1 MQMSVPYEYNQDNR
15 NEFMNTIKVSHNHNF
30 HSVSILFHSRKYTP
44 PYSDTKL
51 GYNCPKSEQR
61 LTVKESVKHHDVLLR
76 LGAAI
81 QGKSNNLTL
90 P

>member
-1 MQMSVPYEYNQDNR
+1 MVKWRDGEIAG
-15 NEFMNTIKVSHNHNF
+15 NT
-30 HSVSILFHSRKYTP
+30 LATL
-44 PYSDTKL
+44 L

-61 LTVKESVKHHDVLLR
+61 LTVKESVKPRDVLLR

-81 QGKSNNLTL
+81 QGKSNKLTL

>member
-1 MQMSVPYEYNQDNR
+1 MKLNKAKWRDVEIAG
-15 NEFMNTIKVSHNHNF
+15 NTLATF
-30 HSVSILFHSRKYTP
+30 LC
-44 PYSDTKL
+44 
-51 GYNCPKSEQR
+51 YNCPKSEQR

-81 QGKSNNLTL
+81 QGKSNKLTL